1 MLKPSTD
8 ERMQGTTGNYGF
20 VVGIAK
26 RARQLTEEIEEKGE
40 IVTEKPVSM
49 AVEEYFNGELAIEAD
64 GEEMMVEVEP
74 EPAAEPETEDEA
86 ETEGEVET
94 ESEPEPDE
102 QQEAAE

>member
-49 AVEEYFNGELAIEAD
+49 AVEEYFDGELTIDAD
-64 GEEMMVEVEP
+64 GEKLKAKVQGDSKEDT
-74 EPAAEPETEDEA
+74 AE
-86 ETEGEVET
+86 
-94 ESEPEPDE
+94 
-102 QQEAAE
+102 